1 MEITLSGI
9 GYLWAVSFLTAYGFL
24 SLIGEVITRR
34 EEGRPYNGSLGALV
48 IILVCVLVDTI
59 RLFY

>member
-1 MEITLSGI
+1 MEITLSG
-9 GYLWAVSFLTAYGFL
+9 GYLWAVSFLVAYGFL
-24 SLIGEVITRR
+24 SLIEEVITRR
-34 EEGRPYNGSLGALV
+34 EEGRPANGSFGALV